1 MPVYLHWPLSNENDW
16 ASEAAQHAQVLTV
29 KLDASGWIPRAPA
42 VEET

>member
-16 ASEAAQHAQVLTV
+16 ASEAAQHAQVLTA
-29 KLDASGWIPRAPA
+29 KLVILGWIRRAPA